1 DSLWM
6 AQGALLQPLGGEAP
20 LVRGRARDHLGPVD
34 DADNE
39 YARAATR
46 EAYARRGALAFAG
59 RGLADPPGDHPPSL
73 HPTWP
78 IDDHAWAMSID
89 LTDCIGCGACVIA
102 CQAENNI
109 PSVGPREAARD
120 RSMHWIRI
128 DTYASDPGPRARWR
142 FQPV

>member
-1 DSLWM
+1 ASIYVLPGHPPGQVTVHLGYGDRAPGVGEGLGFDAYRLRTRDSLWM

-59 RGLADPPGDHPPSL
+59 RGL
-73 HPTWP
+73 
-78 IDDHAWAMSID
+78 
-89 LTDCIGCGACVIA
+89 
-102 CQAENNI
+102 
-109 PSVGPREAARD
+109 
-120 RSMHWIRI
+120 
-128 DTYASDPGPRARWR
+128 
-142 FQPV
+142 